1 MPFSTFSGPHPFLI
15 GTRLPQLSHYA
26 TEQHDKKI
34 EQDALLDSVDS
45 VDFAG
50 FAGSIVKAL

>member
-1 MPFSTFSGPHPFLI
+1 MRFSIFSGPHHFLI
-15 GTRLPQLSHYA
+15 GTRLPKLSHCT